1 MGSPFTTLALL
12 PAVCLQVV
20 TLTHTRYA
28 HLLSYIASAAV
39 AHTHGM
45 KPCAVATACAV
56 LSLLAALTT
65 CLPACMWWVAAPCVC
80 DQVAEPE
87 MVEKR
92 DRWEALAAQFG
103 VALPAVA
110 FAFASAPSV
119 VAKLVVGPASPE
131 QVEENLRWGKE
142 AAEIPLELW
151 RSAKSE
157 AWGLLAPGTPCPGD

>member
-1 MGSPFTTLALL
+1 MIQSEVAREIISRASTVETVMISKLATKIALGG
-12 PAVCLQVV
+12 AI
-20 TLTHTRYA
+20 A
-28 HLLSYIASAAV
+28 LS
-39 AHTHGM
+39 
-45 KPCAVATACAV
+45 
-56 LSLLAALTT
+56 
-65 CLPACMWWVAAPCVC
+65 
-80 DQVAEPE
+80 
-87 MVEKR
+87 
-92 DRWEALAAQFG
+92 F
-103 VALPAVA
+103 LPAVA